1 VVKGLNAGDQVVTAG
16 QMKLR
21 NGAPV
26 TINNTVVPTN
36 NPAPTP
42 TQS

>member
-1 VVKGLNAGDQVVTAG
+1 VKGLNPGDNVVTSG

-26 TINNTVVPTN
+26 KINNTVVPANSAT
-36 NPAPTP
+36 PTP
-42 TQS
+42 VQS